1 MNKILVIGCGSIG
14 QRHIKALLKNGE
26 SNIAAYRTGKGQLK
40 ELDKEIREHV
50 EEFSDEDY
58 AFAWKPTHIIIS
70 NPTSLHLEYL
80 IKSIKIGA
88 NVFIEKP
95 ITGNYSELE
104 NVTVPLSQLKEYEGV
119 VGFNLRFHSLIRQV
133 KGIVASNQYGKVI
146 YVNLTVGHYLPSW
159 HPYEDYRDSYA
170 SRKDFGGGVIRTLS
184 HEIDLV
190 QYFFGKIKKVF
201 AKVEKL
207 SSLEIDVDD
216 VADLMLETDNCKRIL
231 IHMDYLN
238 PVPVREGKMLFEK
251 GLLEYSYNRG
261 EIHFTDYVSGQNE
274 VIFKDNE
281 DYDEQY
287 TSQMK
292 SFINKGDSNT
302 ACMLEEGVEVMRV
315 IQCCEESS
323 RTGEEICL

>member
-14 QRHIKALLKNGE
+14 QRHIKALLKIGE
-26 SNIAAYRTGKGQLK
+26 SNVAAYRTGKGQLK
-40 ELDKEIREHV
+40 ELDKEIRKHI

-58 AFAWKPTHIIIS
+58 AFAWKPTHIVIS

-80 IKSIKIGA
+80 IKSIQIGA

-95 ITGNYSELE
+95 LTGKYSELE
-104 NVTVPLSQLKEYEGV
+104 NASVPLSEIEGYEGV

-133 KGIVASNQYGKVI
+133 KCIVASNQYGKVI
-146 YVNLTVGHYLPSW
+146 YANLTVGHYLPLW

-170 SRKDFGGGVIRTLS
+170 SRKDLGGGVIRTLC

-190 QYFFGKIKKVF
+190 QHFFGKIRKVF
-201 AKVEKL
+201 AKVDKL
-207 SSLEIDVDD
+207 SCLEIDVDD
-216 VADLMLETDNCKRIL
+216 VVDIMIETDRCKHTL

-238 PVPVREGKMLFEK
+238 PVPVREGKILFEK
-251 GLLEYSYNRG
+251 GLLEYNYNRG
-261 EIHFTDYVSGQNE
+261 EIHFTNYVSKKKE
-274 VIFKDNE
+274 VIFRNDE

-292 SFINKGDSNT
+292 SFIKGDSNT
-302 ACMLEEGVEVMRV
+302 ACMLEEGIEVVRV
-315 IQCCEESS
+315 IQCCEESG